1 MARKELT
8 WKRNT
13 TNDSKTIQNTLSRL
27 SSIDKQTAS
36 LELINTVEPTVQAT
50 AEQTV
55 QQPVETIP
63 TQTVQTTVKQTI
75 QQPVD
80 ATPTEITQEALLAIE
95 TDSKLQTSVAS
106 NQSTKNS
113 ATIPSPLVIDSEKE
127 QEYLTILSK
136 VDPGVLKELANTH
149 KETEHH
155 IYLVMYCE
163 SRKHNSKD
171 RYFSGIEI
179 AKLIGLKHRRNVMDV
194 LQRLE
199 MKKSI
204 SVLTSKPG
212 EVLGKEYR
220 VYEPQEVIERR
231 KKSKMRIHPQTKK
244 IV

>member
-1 MARKELT
+1 MARKELV

-13 TNDSKTIQNTLSRL
+13 KEDSKTVQSALSRL
-27 SSIDKQTAS
+27 SSNDKQNIN
-36 LELINTVEPTVQAT
+36 LELVNTIEPTVLHTVEAT
-50 AEQTV
+50 ILDTV
-55 QQPVETIP
+55 ESSTKQSIKTTALETIQETPVP
-63 TQTVQTTVKQTI
+63 TENKSNLPTTV
-75 QQPVD
+75 
-80 ATPTEITQEALLAIE
+80 L
-95 TDSKLQTSVAS
+95 S
-106 NQSTKNS
+106 NQQTKVTKN
-113 ATIPSPLVIDSEKE
+113 IPSPLVVDSEKE

-136 VDPGVLKELANTH
+136 LDQHILTELANTH

-163 SRKHNSKD
+163 SRKHSSKD

-179 AKLIGLKHRRNVMDV
+179 ARLIGLKHRRNIMDV

-199 MKKSI
+199 MKKCI
-204 SVLTSKPG
+204 SVITSKPG

-220 VYEPQEVIERR
+220 IYEPEEILERR

>member
-27 SSIDKQTAS
+27 SSIDKQTTS

-50 AEQTV
+50 AEQTI
-55 QQPVETIP
+55 QQPVDTTS

-75 QQPVD
+75 QQPVE
-80 ATPTEITQEALLAIE
+80 ATSTQITQEALLAIE

-106 NQSTKNS
+106 NQPTKTS
-113 ATIPSPLVIDSEKE
+113 ATIPTPLVIDNEKE

-136 VDPGVLKELANTH
+136 LDPAVLKELANTH